1 MKPSPLIPMLILAAA
16 SAVGCAPA
24 IGDECETALDCS
36 SQGSR
41 QCDRTQP
48 GGYCTI
54 LGCERGT
61 CPEES
66 ICVKFRP
73 SLERVAVTYCMATC
87 EQDGDCRDDEGYVCT
102 GQGEFAEGLAEV
114 LGDPGAEFCSI
125 PVAMMSLP
133 PEEDASIAEP
143 APDAAMSSDAA
154 VSSDAAMS
162 SDDAGL

>member
-1 MKPSPLIPMLILAAA
+1 MKPSPLIPMLILATV

-54 LGCERGT
+54 GGCERGT

-66 ICVKFRP
+66 VCVKFRP
-73 SLERVAVTYCMATC
+73 SLERIAVTYCMATC
-87 EQDGDCRDDEGYVCT
+87 EQNDDCRDDEGYTCT
-102 GQGEFAEGLAEV
+102 SQAAFPDGLAEV
-114 LGDPGAEFCSI
+114 LDDEDGEFCSI
-125 PVAMMSLP
+125 PLAIMSP
-133 PEEDASIAEP
+133 PPADDASIAEP
-143 APDAAMSSDAA
+143 TPDASTNG
-154 VSSDAAMS
+154 
-162 SDDAGL
+162 DDAGR

>member
-1 MKPSPLIPMLILAAA
+1 MKPSLLAFVLLFVAA

-54 LGCERGT
+54 LGCEQGT

-66 ICVKFRP
+66 VCVKFRP
-73 SLERVAVTYCMATC
+73 ELERIAVTYCMATC
-87 EQDGDCRDDEGYVCT
+87 ETDSDCRGDEGYECKT
-102 GQGEFAEGLAEV
+102 QGTFADGKEATV
-114 LGDPGAEFCSI
+114 LDGAGKAFCSV
-125 PVAMMSLP
+125 PLVLMSVP
-133 PEEDASIAEP
+133 PEEDASVPDASVP
-143 APDAAMSSDAA
+143 DASAPDANI
-154 VSSDAAMS
+154 
-162 SDDAGL
+162 DDAGR